1 MTSSQDNNTDD
12 QNPQTGEQPQQ
23 RMVNMEGEN
32 LAWPLQ
38 ADRMAQKEPL
48 LECLQVM
55 AGIYGR
61 RISSNALVAGLPI
74 PRSGL
79 TPSLFVRAAERA
91 DLSAR
96 LVSKSLPALTI
107 APNLPCILILEG
119 RQACILKD
127 IKNAEGGSVIKKGKK
142 GKAKLS
148 KGTVF
153 TVTFPETPDE
163 NKDMTLEDLRAIYTG
178 NCFFVRP
185 TFRADDR
192 AGPAE
197 IERNRDWFW
206 SALRANKSIYAEVML
221 GAVVINIFA
230 LVSPLFVMNVYDRVV
245 PNNAMDTLWVLAL
258 GVTIA
263 YIFDFL
269 LKNLRSMFL
278 DVAGRRADVRLS
290 SDIFEQVLGMKLS
303 QRPGSAG
310 VLTSTMREF
319 ETVRDFFTSATMVTL
334 IDLPFAFMFVVVM
347 YILGGPIA
355 LVPAIIM
362 PLVIIIGLYYQRKMK
377 KIIQQSMAENAL
389 KSALMFETVTGLET
403 IKVQAAESH
412 TQRRWEELTDK
423 ASYTGVK
430 IRKISAHA
438 SHWAVFL
445 QQMASVF
452 IIIIGAYLI
461 QEGTV
466 SMGALIACVILSGRA
481 LAPLGQVAGLL
492 TRMNQSRES
501 LAQLNDLMH
510 KDVERPKDKHFI
522 SVSHAKGRVEF
533 RDVTFHYPEQSVPAL
548 NNVSFTVNPGE
559 HVGIIGAVGS
569 GKTTLQRLLNN
580 LYEPDTG
587 TIMLDETDVRQVDPG
602 DLRRNVGVVQQR
614 PMLFYGSVRENI
626 TMGHETA
633 PEAAVLRAAELSGVM
648 EFLRDT
654 QHGLDTQVGERGEAL
669 SGGQQQAVAVAR
681 ALLFDPPV
689 MILDEPTASM
699 DPASENRLMRRL
711 NNITKQ
717 RTVVLITHKGS
728 MLQLCDR
735 LILMDR
741 GQVLAD
747 GPRDEVIK
755 RLQSGEFK
763 RSIDNDPM
771 RQQQQQQQQPQQ
783 APSQSQ
789 EANNDKKV

>member
-1 MTSSQDNNTDD
+1 LSNTYENNDD
-12 QNPQTGEQPQQ
+12 IEQAKAQMQSDAEEQQ
-23 RMVNMEGEN
+23 N

-38 ADRMAQKEPL
+38 ADRIALKDPL

-55 AGIYGR
+55 AGHYGR
-61 RISSNALVAGLPI
+61 RISSNALIAGLPV
-74 PRSGL
+74 PKSGI
-79 TPSLFVRAAERA
+79 TPTLFVRASERA

-96 LVSKSLPALTI
+96 LVTKTLPALAI

-119 RQACILKD
+119 GQACILKEIKTADGSD
-127 IKNAEGGSVIKKGKK
+127 IIKSKKGKK
-142 GKAKLS
+142 SVDA
-148 KGTVF
+148 GTLYV
-153 TVTFPETPDE
+153 VSFPETPDE
-163 NKDMTLEDLRAIYTG
+163 NKDMTLKDLAPIYTG
-178 NCFFVRP
+178 NSFFIRP

-192 AGPAE
+192 AGPALLE
-197 IERNRDWFW
+197 KGRDWFW
-206 SALRANKSIYAEVML
+206 SALRANKSIYVEVML
-221 GAVVINIFA
+221 GAVFINIFA
-230 LVSPLFVMNVYDRVV
+230 LISPLFVMNVYDRVV
-245 PNNAMDTLWVLAL
+245 PNNAVDTLWVLAI

-263 YIFDFL
+263 YFFDFM

-278 DVAGRRADVRLS
+278 DVAGRRADVKMS

-334 IDLPFAFMFVVVM
+334 IDLPFAFMFVLVM

-362 PLVIIIGLYYQRKMK
+362 PLVVLIGLYYQRKLK
-377 KIIQQSMAENAL
+377 DVIKESMAENAL

-430 IRKISAHA
+430 IRRISSHA
-438 SHWAVFL
+438 SHWAMFL
-445 QQMASVF
+445 QQMASVA
-452 IIIIGAYLI
+452 IIIIGTYLI
-461 QEGTV
+461 AAGDV

-481 LAPLGQVAGLL
+481 LAPLGQIAGLL
-492 TRMNQSRES
+492 TRMNQSKES
-501 LAQLNDLMH
+501 LEQLNDLMS

-522 SVSHAKGRVEF
+522 SVPQAKGRVEF
-533 RDVTFHYPEQSVPAL
+533 RDVTFHYPDQSVPAL
-548 NNVSFTVNPGE
+548 NKANLIVQPGE
-559 HVGIIGAVGS
+559 HIGIIGAVGS
-569 GKTTLQRLLNN
+569 GKTTLQRLLMN
-580 LYEPDTG
+580 LYEPDSG

-602 DLRRNVGVVQQR
+602 DLRRNIGVVQQR

-633 PEAAVLRAAELSGVM
+633 PERAVLRAAELSGVM

-681 ALLFDPPV
+681 ALLYDPPV

-711 NNITKQ
+711 HAITRD
-717 RTVVLITHKGS
+717 RTMVLITHKGS
-728 MLQLCDR
+728 MLQLCSR

-741 GQVLAD
+741 GRILAD
-747 GPRDEVIK
+747 GPKEEILK
-755 RLQSGEFK
+755 RLQTGEFK
-763 RSIDNDPM
+763 RSIDAD
-771 RQQQQQQQQPQQ
+771 
-783 APSQSQ
+783 Q
-789 EANNDKKV
+789 EKQDDKKPQDGDQK

>member
-1 MTSSQDNNTDD
+1 MVAKDSQNKDKKAKA
-12 QNPQTGEQPQQ
+12 EAQQ
-23 RMVNMEGEN
+23 DSEKTNEN

-38 ADRMAQKEPL
+38 ADRVAQKEPL

-55 AGIYGR
+55 AGMYGR
-61 RISSNALVAGLPI
+61 RISSNALIAGLPI
-74 PRSGL
+74 PATGL
-79 TPSLFVRAAERA
+79 TPTLFVRAAQRA
-91 DLSAR
+91 DLSTR
-96 LVSKSLPALTI
+96 LVTKTLPALAIT
-107 APNLPCILILEG
+107 PNLPCILVLEG
-119 RQACILKD
+119 RQACILKA
-127 IKNAEGGSVIKKGKK
+127 IKNPKGGSAIVNSKKGKK
-142 GKAKLS
+142 GLAKE
-148 KGTVF
+148 TVF
-153 TVTFPETPDE
+153 TVSFPETPDD
-163 NKDMTLEDLRAIYTG
+163 NVDMSLADLSAIYTG
-178 NCFFVRP
+178 NAFFVRP
-185 TFRADDR
+185 TFREDDR
-192 AGPAE
+192 AGPAMLE
-197 IERNRDWFW
+197 KGRDWFW
-206 SALRANKSIYAEVML
+206 SVLKGNKSIYAEVML
-221 GAVVINIFA
+221 GAIVINIFA

-245 PNNAMDTLWVLAL
+245 PNNATDTLWVLAA
-258 GVTIA
+258 GVTLA
-263 YIFDFL
+263 YIFDFI
-269 LKNLRSMFL
+269 LKNMRSMFL

-319 ETVRDFFTSATMVTL
+319 ETVRDFFTSATLVTI
-334 IDLPFAFMFVVVM
+334 IDLPFAILFVVVM
-347 YILGGPIA
+347 YLLGGPIA

-362 PLVIIIGLYYQRKMK
+362 PLVVIIGLYYQHKLK
-377 KIIQQSMAENAL
+377 KIIQESMAENAL

-438 SHWAVFL
+438 THWAMFL
-445 QQMASVF
+445 QQMAAVF
-452 IIIIGAYLI
+452 IIIIGTYLI
-461 QEGTV
+461 AEGEV

-492 TRMNQSRES
+492 TRMNQAQES
-501 LAQLNDLMH
+501 YRQLDDLMS

-522 SVSHAKGRVEF
+522 SVAQAKGRVEF
-533 RDVTFHYPEQSVPAL
+533 RDVTFHYPDQTVPAL
-548 NNVSFTVNPGE
+548 NNVGFTIQPGE
-559 HVGIIGAVGS
+559 RVGIIGAVGS
-569 GKTTLQRLLNN
+569 GKTTLQRLLMN

-602 DLRRNVGVVQQR
+602 DLRRNIGVVQQR

-681 ALLFDPPV
+681 ALLYDPPV

-711 NNITKQ
+711 HNITQ
-717 RTVVLITHKGS
+717 GRTVILITHKGA
-728 MLQLCDR
+728 MLQLCNR
-735 LILMDR
+735 LVLMDR
-741 GQVLAD
+741 GRVLAD

-763 RSIDNDPM
+763 RSIDNDPEHT
-771 RQQQQQQQQPQQ
+771 QPQ
-783 APSQSQ
+783 PSGEDKEGQS
-789 EANNDKKV
+789 

>member
-1 MTSSQDNNTDD
+1 MTAKDSSDKTSTPQENSTPQKTD
-12 QNPQTGEQPQQ
+12 
-23 RMVNMEGEN
+23 EN

-38 ADRMAQKEPL
+38 ADRFAQKEPL

-55 AGIYGR
+55 AGLYGR
-61 RISSNALVAGLPI
+61 RISSNALIAGLPI
-74 PRSGL
+74 PKTGL
-79 TPSLFVRAAERA
+79 TPTLFVRAAQRA
-91 DLSAR
+91 DLSTR
-96 LVSKSLPALTI
+96 LVTKTLAALAIT
-107 APNLPCILILEG
+107 PNLPCILVLEG
-119 RQACILKD
+119 RQACILKT
-127 IKNAEGGSVIKKGKK
+127 IKNPKGGSVIVNGKKGKK
-142 GKAKLS
+142 ALS
-148 KGTVF
+148 KEAVF
-153 TVTFPETPDE
+153 TVSFPETPDE
-163 NKDMTLEDLRAIYTG
+163 NTDMTLEDLSAIYSG
-178 NCFFVRP
+178 NAFFVRP
-185 TFRADDR
+185 TFRQDDR
-192 AGPAE
+192 AGPALLE
-197 IERNRDWFW
+197 KGRDWFW
-206 SALRANKSIYAEVML
+206 SALKANKSIYAEVML
-221 GAVVINIFA
+221 GAIMINIFA

-245 PNNAMDTLWVLAL
+245 PNNATDTLWVLAI
-258 GVTIA
+258 GVTLA

-334 IDLPFAFMFVVVM
+334 IDLPFAALFVLVM

-362 PLVIIIGLYYQRKMK
+362 PLVVIIGLYYQRTLK
-377 KIIQQSMAENAL
+377 KVSKQSMAENAL

-438 SHWAVFL
+438 THWALFL

-452 IIIIGAYLI
+452 IIIIGTYLI
-461 QEGTV
+461 AEGQV

-492 TRMNQSRES
+492 TRMNQARES
-501 LAQLNDLMH
+501 YSQLNDLMN

-522 SVSHAKGRVEF
+522 SVAQAKGRVEF
-533 RDVTFHYPEQSVPAL
+533 RDVTFHYPDQSVPAL
-548 NNVSFTVNPGE
+548 NTVTFTIQPGE
-559 HVGIIGAVGS
+559 RVGVIGAVGS
-569 GKTTLQRLLNN
+569 GKTTLQRLLMN

-602 DLRRNVGVVQQR
+602 DLRRNIGVVQQR

-681 ALLFDPPV
+681 ALLYDPPV

-711 NNITKQ
+711 HNITQ
-717 RTVVLITHKGS
+717 GRTVILITHKGA
-728 MLQLCDR
+728 MLQLCNR

-741 GQVLAD
+741 GRVLAD

-763 RSIDNDPM
+763 RSIDDDPE
-771 RQQQQQQQQPQQ
+771 RSQQPQRQ
-783 APSQSQ
+783 QTRQ
-789 EANNDKKV
+789 EDDA